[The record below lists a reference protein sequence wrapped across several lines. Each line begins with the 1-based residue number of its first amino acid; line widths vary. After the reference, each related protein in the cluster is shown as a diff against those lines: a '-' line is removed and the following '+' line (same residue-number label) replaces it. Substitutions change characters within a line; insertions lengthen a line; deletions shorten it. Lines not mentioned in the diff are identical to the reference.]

1 MQVKNIATLG
11 VKELFSMK
19 ADPILVLLILY
30 IFTFAVYTIAKGV
43 NFEVKNAAVAVV
55 DDDNSPLSRQ
65 LVSSL
70 LAPEFKPPVRI
81 AASQMDEVLDQGEFV
96 FVIVFPPDF
105 ERDVLAGKKP
115 DIQINID
122 ASAMTL
128 AGNGAVY
135 LHEIFL
141 AETIKY
147 LSPTTHYEDLLPLK
161 FTVRRLFNPNSESA
175 WFNSMMQV
183 INSVTMLGM
192 ILTGAALIREREHG
206 TVEHLLVMPVTPAE
220 IMLAKIWANGLII
233 LLATL
238 LSLKLVV
245 SYVLGVPIRGSI
257 LLFSFASI
265 LFLFSVTSLGILL
278 ATLTHSMAQFAL
290 LILPVIVVMYLL
302 SGGTTPLESMP
313 VWLQWTMQ
321 LSPST
326 HFVRLAQ
333 NILYR
338 GAGVDAVWHLLL
350 ILALQGAVFYG
361 IALARFRKAIVT
373 MA

>member
-19 ADPILVLLILY
+19 ADPILILLILY

-43 NFEVKNAAVAVV
+43 NFEVNNAAIAVV
-55 DDDNSPLSRQ
+55 DEDNSPLSRQ
-65 LVSSL
+65 LTAAL
-70 LAPEFKPPVRI
+70 LPPQFKTPVKI
-81 AASQMDEVLDQGEFV
+81 PASRMDDVLDSGEFV
-96 FVIVFPPDF
+96 FVVVFPPDF
-105 ERDVLAGKKP
+105 ERDVLSGNQP
-115 DIQINID
+115 DIQVNID

-135 LHEIFL
+135 LQEIFL
-141 AETIKY
+141 AEGIQA
-147 LSPTTHYEDLLPLK
+147 LSPNTQYEDLLPLK
-161 FTVRRLFNPNSESA
+161 FSVRRLFNPNSKSA
-175 WFNSMMQV
+175 WFNSVMQV

-220 IMLAKIWANGLII
+220 IMLAKIWANGLVI

-245 SYVLGVPIRGSI
+245 SYVLGVPIRGSVW
-257 LLFSFASI
+257 LFSFASV

-313 VWLQWTMQ
+313 QWLQWTMQ

-326 HFVRLAQ
+326 HFVRIAQ

-338 GAGVDAVWHLLL
+338 GAGLNAVWHLLL
-350 ILALQGAVFYG
+350 ILTVQGVVFYS

>member
-1 MQVKNIATLG
+1 MQLKNIATLG
-11 VKELFSMK
+11 VKELYSMK
-19 ADPILVLLILY
+19 ADPVLLLLIVY
-30 IFTFAVYTIAKGV
+30 IFSFAVYTIAKGV
-43 NFEVKNAAVAVV
+43 NFEVKNASVAVV
-55 DDDNSPLSRQ
+55 DDDDSPLSRE
-65 LVSSL
+65 LIASL
-70 LAPEFKPPVRI
+70 LEPEFQPPVRI
-81 AASQMDEVLDQGEFV
+81 PASRMEEVLNQGEYV

-105 ERDVLAGKKP
+105 ERDVLSGKQP
-115 DIQINID
+115 EIQINID

-135 LHEIFL
+135 LQEIFL
-141 AETIKY
+141 AGTIRY
-147 LSPTTHYEDLLPLK
+147 LSPATSYESLLPLS
-161 FTVRRLFNPNSESA
+161 FTVRKLFNPNSKSA

-183 INSVTMLGM
+183 INSVTILGM

-206 TVEHLLVMPVTPAE
+206 TVEHLLVMPVSPAE

-245 SYVLGVPIRGSI
+245 NGVLDVPIQGSV
-257 LLFSFASI
+257 LLFSLASI

-290 LILPVIVVMYLL
+290 LVLPVIIIMYLL

-313 VWLQWTMQ
+313 DWLQWTMQ
-321 LSPST
+321 ASPST
-326 HFVRLAQ
+326 HFVKLAQ

-338 GAGVDAVWHLLL
+338 GAGPEAVWPSLLVL
-350 ILALQGAVFYG
+350 IVLGVIFYS